1 MNISVIGTGYVGLVT
16 AACLSEIGNEIL
28 CIDID
33 HEKIK
38 KLKNGH
44 IPIYEPGLEEIVKR
58 NIKSGRLKFSTQV
71 KDLSFGDVAFIAVG
85 TPPKE
90 SGRPDLS
97 AVYQVAKS
105 IGEHISRQT
114 IIVDK
119 STVPVGTARE
129 VETIIRAQTKK
140 RRKNIQFSVVSNPE
154 FLKEGSAVMD
164 FMKPDRIVLG
174 IKESWA
180 KQKMKELY
188 AAFVKN
194 GHPIIVMNRES
205 AEMAKYA
212 SNAMLA
218 CKISFMNQIANLC
231 EIVGAD
237 VESVRHAMSL
247 DQRIGEHFLYAGAG
261 YGGSCFPK
269 DVQALS
275 SLAKDIQYPTPLL
288 DAIEEVNIKQKLVLF
303 QKIQKFFKNIEGRR
317 FAIWGLSFKPNTDDT
332 REAPS
337 ITIIDKILNSG
348 GIVSAYDPKAM
359 TEIKKIFGK
368 KIQYGKEMYQICK
381 GADAL
386 ILITEWPEFREPDFN
401 KMKKLLKNPII
412 FDGRN
417 IYNPSLLK
425 KKGFSYFGIGK

>member
-1 MNISVIGTGYVGLVT
+1 MNVSVIGTGYVGLVT
-16 AACLSEIGNEIL
+16 AACLSEIGNEVL

-33 HEKIK
+33 NEKIK

-58 NIKSGRLKFSTQV
+58 NIKAGRLKFSTQV
-71 KDLSFGDVAFIAVG
+71 KDLTFGEVAFIAVG
-85 TPPKE
+85 TPPQE

-105 IGEHISRQT
+105 IGEHINRQI

-129 VETIIRAQTKK
+129 VESIINKQIKNRKK
-140 RRKNIQFSVVSNPE
+140 KIQFSVVSNPE

-174 IKESWA
+174 VKEQWA
-180 KQKMKELY
+180 GEKMKELY
-188 AAFVKN
+188 SAFVKN
-194 GHPIIVMNRES
+194 GHPIIIMNRES

-218 CKISFMNQIANLC
+218 CKISFMNQVANLC

-237 VESVRHAMSL
+237 IELVRQAMSL
-247 DQRIGEHFLYAGAG
+247 DKRIGEHFLYAGAG

-275 SLAKDIQYPTPLL
+275 SLAKDLRYPVPLL
-288 DAIEEVNIKQKLVLF
+288 NAIEEVNIEQKLVIF
-303 QKIQKFFKNIEGRR
+303 QKIKKVFKNIKGKK
-317 FAIWGLSFKPNTDDT
+317 FAIWGLAFKPNTDDV

-337 ITIIDKILNSG
+337 ITIINEILANG
-348 GIVSAYDPKAM
+348 GTVSAYDPQAA
-359 TEIKKIFGK
+359 TEMKKVFGK
-368 KIQYGKEMYQICK
+368 KIQYGKEMHQICR

-386 ILITEWPEFREPDFN
+386 ILMTEWAEFREPNFD
-401 KMKKLLKNPII
+401 KIKKLLKNPII

-417 IYNPSLLK
+417 IYNPFILE
-425 KKGFSYFGIGK
+425 KKGFKYFGIGR

>member
-16 AACLSEIGNEIL
+16 AACLSEIGNEVL
-28 CIDID
+28 CIDIN

-44 IPIYEPGLEEIVKR
+44 IPIYEPGLEEIVKK

-71 KDLSFGDVAFIAVG
+71 KDLTFGDVAFIAVG
-85 TPPKE
+85 TPPQA
-90 SGRPDLS
+90 SGSPDLS

-105 IGEHISRQT
+105 IGEHIIRQ
-114 IIVDK
+114 IIVVDK

-129 VETIIRAQTKK
+129 VESIIREQIDGRK
-140 RRKNIQFSVVSNPE
+140 KNIQFSVVSNPE

-174 IKESWA
+174 IKEQWA

-188 AAFVKN
+188 SAFVKN
-194 GHPIIVMNRES
+194 GHPIIIMNRES

-231 EIVGAD
+231 EIVAAD
-237 VESVRHAMSL
+237 IESVRQAMSL
-247 DQRIGEHFLYAGAG
+247 DKRIGEHFLYAGAG

-275 SLAKDIQYPTPLL
+275 SLAKDIQYSAPLL
-288 DAIEEVNIKQKLVLF
+288 DAIEEVNIKQKLVIF
-303 QKIQKFFKNIEGRR
+303 QKIKKVFKNIKGRR
-317 FAIWGLSFKPNTDDT
+317 FAVWGLSFKPNTDDT

-337 ITIIDKILNSG
+337 ITIIDKILDNG
-348 GIVSAYDPKAM
+348 GMVSVYDPKATM
-359 TEIKKIFGK
+359 EMKKVFGK
-368 KIQYGKEMYQICK
+368 KIKYGKEMYQICR

-386 ILITEWPEFREPDFN
+386 ILMTEWAEFREPDFD
-401 KMKKLLKNPII
+401 KIKKLLKNPII

-417 IYNPSLLK
+417 IYNPQKLTK
-425 KKGFSYFGIGK
+425 MGFKYFGIGR